1 MIKKH
6 VMMRSKYFMPAGIDV
21 VAFSEEKLFKQSLFT
36 SSVFFFVLY
45 FVMPN
50 YFQIFNET

>member
-21 VAFSEEKLFKQSLFT
+21 VAFSEEKLFKQLLIT
-36 SSVFFFVLY
+36 SSVFFFY
-45 FVMPN
+45 FVFRHAKLLPN
-50 YFQIFNET
+50 I